1 MIPGKK
7 YDPGTRTS
15 RRPTPEMFTH
25 LRKWVDAVE
34 QNVMM
39 TNITEITN
47 IDQQLEQV
55 SRFYISS
62 IIQRVIAQ
70 LTAQYNDGFRTL
82 KCTEDGA
89 LNVNIDKIAADT
101 LVLATGTNVIG
112 AVKFAGPTQIPFYA
126 DIDFAGGGDSTI
138 KAGVAGKQI
147 RITSLTLTVAGET
160 NIVLKDGAVA
170 ISGAMDFGGADEPR
184 GMVSNHGNIPL
195 ELTTANAF
203 VIDSSA
209 AVQVSGFVTG
219 YIE

>member
-15 RRPTPEMFTH
+15 RRPTPVIFTH
-25 LRKWVDAVE
+25 LRRWIDAIE

-82 KCTEDGA
+82 KCTEDGHLYVETSRESKTVTSA
-89 LNVNIDKIAADT
+89 K
-101 LVLATGTNVIG
+101 
-112 AVKFAGPTQIPFYA
+112 
-126 DIDFAGGGDSTI
+126 IDFAGAGDNTVVT
-138 KAGVAGKQI
+138 GVAGKKI
-147 RITSLTLTVAGET
+147 HITGIMLTVGGET
-160 NIVLKDGAVA
+160 NMTLKDGGVA
-170 ISGAMDFGGADEPR
+170 ITGPMDFGGANEPR
-184 GMVSNHGNIPL
+184 GFVDTQGFLPYTLSTGQS
-195 ELTTANAF
+195 F
-203 VIDSSA
+203 VINSSL
-209 AVQVSGFVTG
+209 AVQVSGKVTG

>member
-1 MIPGKK
+1 MLRNNR
-7 YDPGTRTS
+7 YDPGTFTS
-15 RRPTPEMFTH
+15 RRILPVTFAH
-25 LRKWVDAVE
+25 LRKWVEAIE

-82 KCTEDGA
+82 KCTEDGF
-89 LNVNIDKIAADT
+89 LKI
-101 LVLATGTNVIG
+101 VLIG
-112 AVKFAGPTQIPFYA
+112 RSQTPFYD
-126 DIDFAGGGDSTI
+126 DIDFAGGGDSIIVT
-138 KAGVAGKQI
+138 GVAGQKI
-147 RITSLTLTVAGET
+147 RITSLALTVAGET
-160 NIVLKDGAVA
+160 NIILKDGAVA

-195 ELTTANAF
+195 ELTEESSF
-203 VIDSSA
+203 VINSSA